1 MVRSRASSGSEGAG
15 LRKAA
20 ILLVSLDADA
30 ASKLLSQFEA
40 AEQEKLAREIVRLE
54 NHPPLPEERDAV
66 LREFAATC
74 RSAQATDRGGLRS
87 AQALLEKIHPA
98 GEARKIL
105 DAVETSLGRA
115 RFGFLKKADIQN
127 VAAFIVDEHPQT
139 IALILSYLPP
149 VQAARLLEAL
159 PLAKQQEVVRR
170 LASLGPTHPTVV
182 SQVEKALESRL
193 SSFAPPELQEVDG
206 PAAAAAVLNQVSR
219 ATERGILEGLK
230 SEAPEL
236 AEGIRRLMFTF
247 EEALRVNDRGI
258 QNVLKNIDTARLSL
272 ALKTATPELRDK
284 FFRNMSQRAA
294 ERIKEEMELMGP
306 VRVADVEA
314 AQDAVVDE
322 ILRLEEA
329 GEVAIEGRGGS
340 EAVVL

>member
-87 AQALLEKIHPA
+87 AQAL
-98 GEARKIL
+98 
-105 DAVETSLGRA
+105 ETSLGRA